1 MKPSA
6 PCGGKLATPCNGG
19 SRDGRLNKWHHAVH
33 QVTGG
38 MALHFN
44 RATAVDLRKWAAKLR
59 TVADEMDVASLD
71 APKKEARHAEQR

>member
-1 MKPSA
+1 MA
-6 PCGGKLATPCNGG
+6 EAMTV
-19 SRDGRLNKWHHAVH
+19 DLNKWHHDIH

-71 APKKEARHAEQR
+71 APKKAPVPKPRWVGVNDGGTDGRLKL